1 MTPAPREVRD
11 ADVPFLAEVLEM
23 AGRGHLAR
31 GAWDLTFPEAQE
43 RALAL
48 ARIAGGE
55 IPSWCHRSVFRIA
68 ELDGRAGAA
77 LVAFDAGTID
87 QATLGP
93 ALYAAFGTLG
103 WLPERMAEVGPRLA
117 PFTRCFP
124 DMPARTWIVENVG
137 THPSCRRRGLVR
149 ALLEEALARGRRSG
163 CRTAQISCLI
173 GNEPAQRAYEKV
185 GFRVVEE
192 RRDAEFEALLGSPG
206 YSRLTLAL

>member
-1 MTPAPREVRD
+1 VTLALREGRD
-11 ADVPFLAEVLEM
+11 ADVPFLASVLEM

-31 GAWDLTFPEAQE
+31 GAWDLTFPEAHE

-55 IPSWCHRSVFRIA
+55 VPSWCHRRVFRVA
-68 ELDGRAGAA
+68 ELDGRPGAA
-77 LVAFDAGTID
+77 LVAFDAGLVD

-93 ALYAAFGTLG
+93 ALWAVFESLG
-103 WLPERMAEVGPRLA
+103 WQPERMAEVGPRLA

-124 DMPARTWIVENVG
+124 DMPAGTWIVENVG
-137 THPSCRRRGLVR
+137 THPACRRRGLVR
-149 ALLEEALARGRRSG
+149 ALLEEALASGRRSG

-173 GNEPAQRAYEKV
+173 GNEPAQRAYEGV

-192 RRDAEFEALLGSPG
+192 RRDAEFEGLLGAPG
-206 YSRLTLAL
+206 YSRMTLAL

>member
-1 MTPAPREVRD
+1 MTLSLREGRE

-31 GAWDLTFPEAQE
+31 GAWDLTFPEPGE
-43 RALAL
+43 RAVAL

-55 IPSWCHRSVFRIA
+55 VPSWCHRSVFRVA
-68 ELDGRAGAA
+68 ELDGRPGAA
-77 LVAFDAGTID
+77 LVAFDAGVLD
-87 QATLGP
+87 QAALGP
-93 ALYAAFGTLG
+93 AVYAAFATLG

-124 DMPARTWIVENVG
+124 DMPAGTWIVENVG
-137 THPSCRRRGLVR
+137 THPACRRRGLVR
-149 ALLEEALARGRRSG
+149 ALLDAALASGRRSG

-173 GNEPAQRAYEKV
+173 GNEPAQRAYEGV

-192 RRDAEFEALLGSPG
+192 RRDVEFEELLGAPG
-206 YSRLTLAL
+206 YSRMTLAL